1 MTTLMKW
8 KKIYEISGILK
19 SNKANLVNKVK
30 ALVEDIKEKEK
41 EITALKSKMALSIA
55 DDILSSKVEVEGIN
69 LVTYKVDNMDMNS
82 LRNLGDKIKDKLN
95 SGVIVLAS
103 ISGEKLSFVSMVT
116 KDLVEKGIHA
126 GNIIR
131 EVG

>member
-1 MTTLMKW
+1 MDL
-8 KKIYEISGILK
+8 I
-19 SNKANLVNKVK
+19 
-30 ALVEDIKEKEK
+30 
-41 EITALKSKMALSIA
+41 
-55 DDILSSKVEVEGIN
+55 
-69 LVTYKVDNMDMNS
+69 TYKVDNMEMNS

-103 ISGEKLSFVSMVT
+103 ISGDKLSFVSMVT

-131 EVG
+131 EVAKATGGGGGGRPDMAQAGGKDISKVDEALSIVPDLVKSQIK